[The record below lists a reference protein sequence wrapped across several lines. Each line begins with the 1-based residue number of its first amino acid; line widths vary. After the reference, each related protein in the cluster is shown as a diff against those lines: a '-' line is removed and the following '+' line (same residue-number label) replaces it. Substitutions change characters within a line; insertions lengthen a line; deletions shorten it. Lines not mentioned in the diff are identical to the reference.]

1 VRAITPAHLTRVRAQ
16 RGVAAILRL
25 SYRDHEARALACELR
40 ERLRPKGT
48 TTT

>member
-1 VRAITPAHLTRVRAQ
+1 VRAITRAHPARVSAQ
-16 RGVAAILRL
+16 RGVAVISRL

-40 ERLRPKGT
+40 ERMQPKGT